1 MLQWTLVYGRNQHN
15 IVKQLSSNLKKT
27 TSRHPSKGQHVST
40 MSSRRRW
47 PCGLTAPSQHPHQ
60 CLACGGTK
68 LGPAEWMKYEPSG
81 QDNFS
86 QLNVHCKD
94 ITERRW
100 KAFKAAVSNLFD
112 TRHWFHGRQFFHGQQ
127 GQGQRWFSQQYKQ
140 WRVIRSSNEKL
151 CSFTNLLLTY
161 TARLVHGPGFGDL
174 CNRHLPLDTS

>member
-94 ITERRW
+94 STERRW

-112 TRHWFHGRQFFHGQQ
+112 TRHWFHGRQFFHRPRG
-127 GQGQRWFSQQYKQ
+127 GGGW
-140 WRVIRSSNEKL
+140 
-151 CSFTNLLLTY
+151 
-161 TARLVHGPGFGDL
+161 FGDVVL
-174 CNRHLPLDTS
+174 EKTVECPLDSTEIKPVNPTWFLDSPTDWIWRNSLNSDWIL